1 MGLGAEHEV
10 LDLGQALCDFVFSVI
25 QVFGVVLQVLSTFI
39 QIQPGCPCGQTD
51 LGFPAMQCI
60 QFVQQVK
67 KWIGVVFR
75 WIVKEA
81 RLGREQIVQL
91 VGDILER
98 SR

>member
-10 LDLGQALCDFVFSVI
+10 LDLGQALCDFEFSVI
-25 QVFGVVLQVLSTFI
+25 QVFGVVLQVLSTFS
-39 QIQPGCPCGQTD
+39 QVQSGYPCSETD

-67 KWIGVVFR
+67 EWIGVVFR

-81 RLGREQIVQL
+81 RFGREQVVQL